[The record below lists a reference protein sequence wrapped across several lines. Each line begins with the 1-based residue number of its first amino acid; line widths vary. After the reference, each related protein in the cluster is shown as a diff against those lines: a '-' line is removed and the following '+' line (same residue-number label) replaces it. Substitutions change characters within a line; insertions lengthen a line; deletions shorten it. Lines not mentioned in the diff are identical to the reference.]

1 MMWNA
6 EGPGDTVNEVG
17 TSGEAEGKDR
27 EITNVMNEEKIVKF
41 VCACGGLEENNLHLN
56 AMFTEYRKLHMYSI
70 PKTLQIIQTYCL
82 FLRTNMDSDHLTQF

>member
-1 MMWNA
+1 MWNA

-41 VCACGGLEENNLHLN
+41 VFACGSREVWGLEQKNLHIN
-56 AMFTEYRKLHMYSI
+56 TMFTEYKKLQIYSI
-70 PKTLQIIQTYCL
+70 PKTLQII
-82 FLRTNMDSDHLTQF
+82 